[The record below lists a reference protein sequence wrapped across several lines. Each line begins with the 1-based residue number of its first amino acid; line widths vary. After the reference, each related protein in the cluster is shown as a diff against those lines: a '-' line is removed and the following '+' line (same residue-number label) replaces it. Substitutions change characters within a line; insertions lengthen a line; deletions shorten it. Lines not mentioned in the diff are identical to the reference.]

1 MKMYG
6 IPYLIVL
13 LYTLSPLSSFAF
25 EHPAIT
31 TYPSKVLYFS
41 VIPKKNFGQQIRE
54 LRPLIDLLEKDL
66 QTSIKIIRA
75 QSYTAVI
82 EGILSKTIDFAILG
96 PAAYAKTRA
105 RDSGIEAFASF
116 ARKKGAV
123 TPKGSYYY
131 SMLLTL
137 KKNGFESVKDVRR
150 KKIALTDPASTS
162 GSVIPN
168 MAFSKHIG
176 NPLTDYFGTIIYTGS
191 HDRSIESVVN
201 EQVHAAFVSSARI
214 DEAVDKDILEF
225 DQIKILWQSD
235 PIHYDPF
242 VFSSGVDNTTK
253 DQIKKIMLSRTAGLE
268 PMLRNMN
275 MAGIV
280 AVSDEDYDAI
290 HEIISMQSRKK

>member
-1 MKMYG
+1 MKTYG
-6 IPYLIVL
+6 IRYLIVL
-13 LYTLSPLSSFAF
+13 IYTFLPLSSFAS
-25 EHPAIT
+25 EHPAAT
-31 TYPSKVLYFS
+31 AYPSKVLYFS
-41 VIPKKNFGQQIRE
+41 VVPKKNFDQQIRE

-66 QTSIKIIRA
+66 QKSIKIIRS

-96 PAAYAKTRA
+96 PASYAKAKA
-105 RDSGIEAFASF
+105 RDNGIEAFASF
-116 ARKKGAV
+116 ARKKGAI

-131 SMLLTL
+131 SVLFSL

-176 NPLTDYFGTIIYTGS
+176 KSLKDYFGTIIYTGS
-191 HDRSIESVVN
+191 HDRSIRSVLR

-214 DEAVDKDILEF
+214 DEAINKQILYSN
-225 DQIKILWQSD
+225 QVKILWQSD
-235 PIHYDPF
+235 PIHRDPF
-242 VFSSGVDNTTK
+242 VFSSGVDNSVK
-253 DQIKKIMLSRTAGLE
+253 NQIKRIMFSPSSSLE
-268 PMLRNMN
+268 SMLQNMN

-280 AVSDEDYDAI
+280 AVSDEDYNAI
-290 HEIISMQSRKK
+290 HEIISIQSRKK